1 MVRGPCH
8 FRQRDLTAALKAAK
22 AADVAVNIEIGP
34 DGKMTVKTKDS
45 SKRVCGRADNGNE
58 WDEVFDGDDGDDQT

>member
-22 AADVAVNIEIGP
+22 AADVPVNIEIEP
-34 DGKMTVKTKDS
+34 GKMTVKTMNS
-45 SKRVCGRADNGNE
+45 SKRVCGRAAADNE
-58 WDEVFDGDDGDDQT
+58 WDEVFDDDDGDDQT